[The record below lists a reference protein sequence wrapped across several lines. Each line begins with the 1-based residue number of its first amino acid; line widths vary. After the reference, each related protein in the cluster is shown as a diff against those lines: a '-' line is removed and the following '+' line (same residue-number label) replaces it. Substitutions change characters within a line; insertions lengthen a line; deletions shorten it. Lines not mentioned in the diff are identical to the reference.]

1 METTENNV
9 TPVVSVG
16 DWLITLLVRAIPLV
30 NIIMLFVWAFG
41 SGNNPNKA
49 NWAKAVL
56 IWVAIS
62 IVLGIIVMLVFGA
75 AILGFMDSGPD
86 FIDAPSY

>member
-16 DWLITLLVRAIPLV
+16 DWLITLLIRTIPLV

-41 SGNNPNKA
+41 SGNNPNKS

-62 IVLGIIVMLVFGA
+62 IVLGIIVMVVFGA
-75 AILGFMDSGPD
+75 AILGFMDAGPD

>member
-1 METTENNV
+1 METTGNNA

-16 DWLITLLVRAIPLV
+16 DWLITLLIRSIPLV
-30 NIIMLFVWAFG
+30 NIIMLFVWAFD

-56 IWVAIS
+56 IWIAIS
-62 IVLGIIVMLVFGA
+62 VVLGLIVMVVFGA
-75 AILGFMDSGPD
+75 AIMGFMEGRPD
-86 FIDAPSY
+86 FIDTPSY

>member
-1 METTENNV
+1 METTENNA

-16 DWLITLLVRAIPLV
+16 DWVITLLIRAIPLV

-56 IWVAIS
+56 IWIAIS
-62 IVLGIIVMLVFGA
+62 IVLGIIVMVVFGA
-75 AILGFMDSGPD
+75 AILGFMDGRPD